1 MNEPITVTILP
12 TAVWIEDDICGGR
25 HVMLQHEG
33 MHAFCYASFHY
44 DYAYT
49 SNSGTWAAAT
59 ELAKALGAT
68 EPIERRMRQGW
79 LAAPHSNPQVEGE

>member
-1 MNEPITVTILP
+1 MSELQTVTLERILP
-12 TAVWIEDDICGGR
+12 TAVWIEDDVCGSR

-49 SNSGTWAAAT
+49 CNSGTWAAAE
-59 ELAKALGAT
+59 ELAISLGAT
-68 EPIERRMRQGW
+68 KPVERRMRQGW
-79 LAAPHSNPQVEGE
+79 PTKEAPPSV